1 MVVLGIVRG
10 IVLWIGRV
18 NVTFNMVDVV
28 IGGGKAIMSVLLE
41 MDKEMFLCVP
51 LLVFLFLLE
60 DKIN

>member
-1 MVVLGIVRG
+1 MIVLGVFSS

-18 NVTFNMVDVV
+18 KVTFNMLDVV

-51 LLVFLFLLE
+51 PLVFLFLLE